1 MDEDDTAL
9 ETGAAS
15 GESAAR
21 TGWLK
26 TVARWSPLIILTLG
40 GIAISFFG
48 FSDQLSM
55 SSIVESRTDL
65 QAYVEARPFETVAI
79 YVGIYIVAVVLSVPG
94 GSLLT
99 VIGGI
104 LFGGIVG
111 GLITTVAASIGSIM
125 VFLVARTAL
134 AGWVSRR
141 AEKMGP
147 RVASFTEGFRTNAFY
162 VIVVLRLIPVMP
174 YWASNALPGL
184 FGVKLWVFGA
194 ATLVGLL
201 PWTVSFA
208 FFGEALDEIVVAQE
222 IANPGCAA
230 AGTCELEFSAIT
242 SGPVIT
248 GVIVALFALVP
259 VGLHWWSR
267 RRKRN
272 ETDAK
277 APTGEV

>member
-1 MDEDDTAL
+1 MDEEHIA
-9 ETGAAS
+9 ETGAAKEE
-15 GESAAR
+15 GGTR
-21 TGWLK
+21 RGQWLK
-26 TVARWSPLIILTLG
+26 TAGRWSPLIILTIA
-40 GIAISFFG
+40 GIAVAVFG
-48 FSDQLSM
+48 FADQLSM
-55 SSIVESRTDL
+55 SSIIESRTDL
-65 QAYVEARPFETVAI
+65 QAYVEAWPFRTTAI

-111 GLITTVAASIGSIM
+111 GLITTVAAAIGSVL

-134 AGWVSRR
+134 AGWVTRR

-230 AGTCELEFSAIT
+230 AGTCSLEFSAIT

-248 GVIVALFALVP
+248 GVVIAMIALVP

-267 RRKRN
+267 RRKRT
-272 ETDAK
+272 ETDGG
-277 APTGEV
+277 APSA